1 MFMFKVYTCR
11 GLLPESNEAAIALTV
26 DSYMFNNISRRAL
39 PVDMTEQ

>member
-1 MFMFKVYTCR
+1 MR
-11 GLLPESNEAAIALTV
+11 GPAAESNEAAIALAV